1 MKQRVNE
8 AEKQRVNE
16 AEKDTRHH
24 GKGFCNRVK
33 KIFCPS
39 FVLHLPI
46 TNTRIEGIPFIF

>member
-1 MKQRVNE
+1 MKQRENE